1 MVCHNVQKLPVRPG
15 FFGTV
20 SFWGRPR
27 CLSAAP
33 SCKEA
38 FRGSQDPLRSFQCRQ
53 QSIVSARD
61 DVSTPTEG
69 HNGCGKRASRLFQP
83 TCTSV
88 HEHDHKQMGTQS
100 CPSEYARSLPTESPR
115 LRERS
120 KTLASSQKA
129 PFARAPLWMQSMS
142 TARPTHP
149 GTCTMRFV
157 PDRTRTAD
165 EVTPNSATLA
175 DLQLAAKHSMRGAGS
190 SRLAPAIRRV
200 GRFVSG
206 EHFSASEQELVSRN
220 AQYRLSDPPQ
230 GRQHRVFHRC
240 LAKSAE
246 NPGRTLG
253 GFNAVTA
260 RVTVHSTTYISINDR
275 RFTVSCERV

>member
-1 MVCHNVQKLPVRPG
+1 MYQKLPSKDKTHLRSKGETSRTHTTFRNCQFGLG
-15 FFGTV
+15 FRHGLLLGAT
-20 SFWGRPR
+20 S

-129 PFARAPLWMQSMS
+129 PLRG
-142 TARPTHP
+142 HP
-149 GTCTMRFV
+149 
-157 PDRTRTAD
+157 
-165 EVTPNSATLA
+165 
-175 DLQLAAKHSMRGAGS
+175 
-190 SRLAPAIRRV
+190 
-200 GRFVSG
+200 SG
-206 EHFSASEQELVSRN
+206 
-220 AQYRLSDPPQ
+220 
-230 GRQHRVFHRC
+230 C
-240 LAKSAE
+240 
-246 NPGRTLG
+246 NP
-253 GFNAVTA
+253 
-260 RVTVHSTTYISINDR
+260 
-275 RFTVSCERV
+275 

>member
-1 MVCHNVQKLPVRPG
+1 MHHSVQKLPVRPG
-15 FFGTV
+15 FSARSPFGGDLGAFRD
-20 SFWGRPR
+20 SG
-27 CLSAAP
+27 AP

-88 HEHDHKQMGTQS
+88 QEHDHKQMGTQS

-175 DLQLAAKHSMRGAGS
+175 DLHAGCQALDARCWQQPAGPCHSS
-190 SRLAPAIRRV
+190 
-200 GRFVSG
+200 GR
-206 EHFSASEQELVSRN
+206 
-220 AQYRLSDPPQ
+220 
-230 GRQHRVFHRC
+230 
-240 LAKSAE
+240 
-246 NPGRTLG
+246 
-253 GFNAVTA
+253 
-260 RVTVHSTTYISINDR
+260 
-275 RFTVSCERV
+275 

>member
-1 MVCHNVQKLPVRPG
+1 MARELPQRSETAGSAWV
-15 FFGTV
+15 FGTV

-142 TARPTHP
+142 TARPTHQ

-190 SRLAPAIRRV
+190 SRLAPAVRRV
-200 GRFVSG
+200 GGFVSG

-253 GFNAVTA
+253 GFNAVT
-260 RVTVHSTTYISINDR
+260 
-275 RFTVSCERV
+275 

>member
-1 MVCHNVQKLPVRPG
+1 MCGPAPRHNVQKLPVRPG

-20 SFWGRPR
+20 SFWGRPG

-100 CPSEYARSLPTESPR
+100 CPSEYARSLPTESPH

-142 TARPTHP
+142 
-149 GTCTMRFV
+149 TMRFV

-220 AQYRLSDPPQ
+220 AQYRLSDPPP
-230 GRQHRVFHRC
+230 GRQQGSFHRC
-240 LAKSAE
+240 WRNLPKTQVEPWEVS
-246 NPGRTLG
+246 TLCM
-253 GFNAVTA
+253 
-260 RVTVHSTTYISINDR
+260 SQTTKCTQCVR
-275 RFTVSCERV
+275 LV

>member
-1 MVCHNVQKLPVRPG
+1 MAHVRFVARFVDIPSQIGRERANPTVGYLPTSAPLLAQHNLKRTYERVQQEGESLLHPLCSPGRGSNQKRSTSTALCRCCTTRRHTRSSAQARTNQRRRQSLAPESRRRLHNVQKLPVRPG

-88 HEHDHKQMGTQS
+88 QEHDHKQMGTQS

-129 PFARAPLWMQSMS
+129 PLRG
-142 TARPTHP
+142 HP
-149 GTCTMRFV
+149 
-157 PDRTRTAD
+157 
-165 EVTPNSATLA
+165 
-175 DLQLAAKHSMRGAGS
+175 
-190 SRLAPAIRRV
+190 
-200 GRFVSG
+200 SG
-206 EHFSASEQELVSRN
+206 
-220 AQYRLSDPPQ
+220 
-230 GRQHRVFHRC
+230 C
-240 LAKSAE
+240 
-246 NPGRTLG
+246 NP
-253 GFNAVTA
+253 
-260 RVTVHSTTYISINDR
+260 
-275 RFTVSCERV
+275 

>member
-1 MVCHNVQKLPVRPG
+1 MSSGGSGTLLRAHYITPYRWCANTGELRRPAGTLISIFAATTTSTAPWRWPRRPLLPKERAKKLFWRRRGGTGCPHRPVSTFFRLLHNLRSP
-15 FFGTV
+15 FGGDLGAFRD
-20 SFWGRPR
+20 SG
-27 CLSAAP
+27 AP

-142 TARPTHP
+142 T
-149 GTCTMRFV
+149 MRFV

-175 DLQLAAKHSMRGAGS
+175 DLHAGCQALDARCWQQPVGPCHSS
-190 SRLAPAIRRV
+190 
-200 GRFVSG
+200 GR
-206 EHFSASEQELVSRN
+206 
-220 AQYRLSDPPQ
+220 
-230 GRQHRVFHRC
+230 
-240 LAKSAE
+240 
-246 NPGRTLG
+246 
-253 GFNAVTA
+253 
-260 RVTVHSTTYISINDR
+260 
-275 RFTVSCERV
+275 